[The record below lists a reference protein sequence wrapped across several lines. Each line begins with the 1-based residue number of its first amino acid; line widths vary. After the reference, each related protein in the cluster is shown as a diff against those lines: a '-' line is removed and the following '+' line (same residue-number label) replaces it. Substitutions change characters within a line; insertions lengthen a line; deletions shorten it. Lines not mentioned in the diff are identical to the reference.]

1 MESYIEKLALT
12 IKEYR
17 LSQSKTQAEF
27 AEILDVSL
35 AYYQNIEQARRK
47 PSLKFLYRL
56 TGLGFSIDSAFGS
69 QSECRENL
77 VEEIGAILRQ
87 CSDSD
92 LMQIKEIASTFIKKY

>member
-17 LSQSKTQAEF
+17 LSHAKTQAEF

-56 TGLGFSIDSAFGS
+56 KSLGFSIDSALAD
-69 QSECRENL
+69 QAEYRQNL
-77 VEEIGAILRQ
+77 LLEIDAILRQ
-87 CSDSD
+87 CSDDD
-92 LMQIKEIASTFIKKY
+92 LVQIKEIVATFMKKC